1 MDEQELEFL
10 YTKQL
15 NEQILIQTRQ
25 KINQF
30 IEQHPFDF
38 GYELL
43 FNNNNSGQH
52 PNLNPNTTMPE
63 DLAKLYQEICVY
75 YNDNHIEFDHIWV
88 KERVLLSFFYNLLN
102 HFSYRVGRSFGD
114 NNLPIRI

>member
-15 NEQILIQTRQ
+15 NEQLVIQTKQ

-43 FNNNNSGQH
+43 FNTNV
-52 PNLNPNTTMPE
+52 NPGSNMPE
-63 DLAKLYQEICVY
+63 DLAKLYQEICGY
-75 YNDNHIEFDHIWV
+75 YNDNHIEFDHVWV
-88 KERVLLSFFYNLLN
+88 TKDCLVFLSCSANLTL
-102 HFSYRVGRSFGD
+102 Y
-114 NNLPIRI
+114 